1 MPSSFTAR
9 HIRPWAMPLTHIE
22 AMYRTVPMVA
32 SQKCALIRPMLC
44 ICSRPKTF
52 GIMWYSAPMEIIA
65 TQPSAPAC
73 TWPMVQSV

>member
-1 MPSSFTAR
+1 
-9 HIRPWAMPLTHIE
+9 
-22 AMYRTVPMVA
+22 MVA
-32 SQKCALIRPMLC
+32 SQKCALIRPRLY